1 MKRPHRTQWTDEDAA
16 AFEREDHD
24 RAFGFLLACGGWTV
38 PAALAVLLAVAGLVA
53 WVNGGAQ

>member
-1 MKRPHRTQWTDEDAA
+1 MKRPHRTRWTDEDAA

-38 PAALAVLLAVAGLVA
+38 PLALAVVLAVAGLVVA
-53 WVNGGAQ
+53 VQGGA